1 MVTRRAIA
9 RQVGWWIAALMTL
22 STSQTFAVEP
32 NITRYSVMFTQA
44 DVSFEPKVK
53 DSTVCLLNAEKAQ
66 TLIDVLSPVVILKP
80 IHRRGTPGHALAG
93 PWQIGLLNVSNPES
107 VLTVLRSDAHVQYAE
122 LLTTE
127 GHVVIGERASTVFP
141 SIANVPFFCEDQTQ
155 LHGRRPGDAP
165 FPGETCGAEVIGWTH
180 DCDMDLPQAW
190 AITQGDSNVVVAII
204 DIGTAWMHPALG
216 GQGPAQSVPDSLPYY
231 NNGVIYR
238 NWRELVGD
246 ANSDGYPGIQGLDDD
261 GDNLIDEDSMGKE
274 PDYVGESD
282 VISGLV
288 TGVQDTTITDT
299 NAAWAQNEHQGK
311 LLYGNIETPFAS
323 LIVSNTATTVTA
335 RAILIPGLN
344 PYTWANLSQVGERY
358 KIGDGIDNDADGV
371 IDNPGYLAD
380 LAGDDDENGY
390 NDDLHGYDFMDYL
403 NHHDLPNE
411 DYGVE
416 DNDPRSVGGHGT
428 SVASQVASSSLDSM
442 MGIAPN
448 VKILPIRGGYQRT
461 DDNWE
466 DPNLCGV
473 GTWTD
478 EGYAS
483 GMAYA
488 RMMNVDFIVTATS
501 GAGEGMLREAS
512 AAARAGMLHFNGST
526 GGLESV
532 PHAFAQCESS
542 VIVAGLTA
550 ADAEVGDGYGTWV
563 EVSARSQSLK
573 IADHRVSCPLGL
585 DETYGN
591 MSGTS
596 LSGPIVAGVAALM
609 KSAYPQW
616 NLDDIR
622 NKLLAS
628 VDNIYQIP
636 EDPDLNEN
644 YLGLLGTGRV
654 NAYKALTFYGK
665 VGSVST
671 DTTWTGN
678 VWVSGD
684 IEIPEGSTLHIAPG
698 TRIFMAQ
705 DDILDKGIS
714 ANRCEIV
721 VKGSVSFEGTES
733 DSIVIDMLRD
743 PGSTNTW
750 GPFVFENA
758 SAKTHGV
765 FEHVV
770 FRNAYQIA
778 KKGNLPLQ
786 HRVSLSFVNCTMDT
800 FTTGIEMRGLG
811 LGDSLVVFGCRFR
824 GAIQETGVG
833 VLAEGATG
841 FSDYVVRIGDDSH
854 FSNLCIGVSLQ
865 THSVGQV
872 TECTMDSC
880 GTGVWGLGL
889 DGSGPVIGPDVAVTA
904 SYGAGMYLSYGAP
917 VVKGC
922 TVGDAGS
929 YGIEVGGTTQPVFES
944 PTTTIEGS
952 GLHGVYAHDCAS
964 SAIFT
969 NLSIA
974 GSGNSGIRLLDCSP
988 TISGPVAI
996 GTSANA
1002 AVYCD
1007 GASPLIQDVEMAN
1020 NVVGLIAANTS
1031 NPTMR
1036 DCTIADG
1043 THGVIAESTDMPDIG
1058 LANDFGGNA
1067 FNNISGY
1074 YGINFNVN
1082 AVLMMI
1088 GNCYNG
1094 STTPRATKF
1103 GGSNITSYSP
1113 GECQ

>member
-9 RQVGWWIAALMTL
+9 GRAKWIGALLVLLVPSMSSATGL
-22 STSQTFAVEP
+22 ESSLTFFSVKFRPGDLALEP
-32 NITRYSVMFTQA
+32 HGK
-44 DVSFEPKVK
+44 EGK
-53 DSTVCLLNAEKAQ
+53 VCLLSADKSQ
-66 TLIDVLSPVVILKP
+66 TLLDVLSPVAVLEP
-80 IHRRGTPGHALAG
+80 VHRRGTPNFAPAG
-93 PWQIGLLNVSNPES
+93 PWRVGLMNVTNPES
-107 VLTVLRSDAHVQYAE
+107 LLVVIRADEHVEYAE
-122 LLTTE
+122 LVTPGDNAVLSD
-127 GHVVIGERASTVFP
+127 RASTMFP
-141 SIANVPFFCEDQTQ
+141 PIDDKPDLCNYQTQ
-155 LHGRRPGDAP
+155 LHARRDGEPR
-165 FPGETCGAEVIGWTH
+165 FPDETCDAVVDSWNH

-190 AITQGDSNVVVAII
+190 AITQGDSNVLVAVV
-204 DIGTAWMHPALG
+204 DIGTAWTHPGMG
-216 GQGPAQSVPDSLPYY
+216 GTGPAQSVPDSLPYY
-231 NNGVIYR
+231 NDGAIFR
-238 NWRELVGD
+238 NWTEQLGD
-246 ANSDGYPGIQGLDDD
+246 ANSDGYPGVQGIDDD
-261 GDNLIDEDSMGKE
+261 GDGLIDEDSMGRE
-274 PDYVGESD
+274 PGNTSEAD
-282 VISGLV
+282 VTTGTV
-288 TGVQDTTITDT
+288 TAVQDTTITDSG
-299 NAAWAQNEHQGK
+299 ASWVVNEHVGQY
-311 LLYGNIETPFAS
+311 LYGNTDLTFYAE
-323 LIVSNTATTVTA
+323 IVSNTATSVTA
-335 RAILIPGLN
+335 RAVTIDAFRIPWSVLTQPGM
-344 PYTWANLSQVGERY
+344 GY
-358 KIGDGIDNDADGV
+358 KIGNLIDDDNDGQ
-371 IDNPGYLAD
+371 IDDPGYLGD
-380 LAGDDDENGY
+380 LFDDDDENGY
-390 NDDLHGYDFMDYL
+390 IDDLHGYDFLDL
-403 NHHDLPNE
+403 PGVTDLPNE
-411 DYGVE
+411 DYEGE

-428 SVASQVASSSLDSM
+428 AVASQVATAADAPM
-442 MGIAPN
+442 MGIAPG
-448 VKILPIRGGYQRT
+448 VKILPIRGGYQHS
-461 DDNWE
+461 
-466 DPNLCGV
+466 DPVNLCGV
-473 GTWTD
+473 GAWN
-478 EGYAS
+478 EAGYSA

-488 RMMNVDFIVTATS
+488 RLMDADFIVTAS
-501 GAGEGMLREAS
+501 GGAGPSMIEQGNL
-512 AAARAGMLHFNGST
+512 AARDGILHFNGTS
-526 GGLESV
+526 GGLENI
-532 PHAFAQCESS
+532 PHPFSQCDST
-542 VIVAGLTA
+542 VIVGGLSPVDEA
-550 ADAEVGDGYGTWV
+550 VGDGFGSWV
-563 EVSARSQSLK
+563 EVSSRSRDLRV
-573 IADHRVSCPLGL
+573 AEHRTSCPLPPV
-585 DETYGN
+585 DTYGVE
-591 MSGTS
+591 SGTS
-596 LSGPIVAGVAALM
+596 LSGPIVAGVAALI
-609 KSAYPQW
+609 KSAYPHW
-616 NLDDIR
+616 TLDDIR
-622 NKLLAS
+622 NKLLTS

-671 DTTWTGN
+671 DTTWTGK

-778 KKGNLPLQ
+778 KKGDLPLQ
-786 HRVSLSFVNCTMDT
+786 HRVGLSFVNCTMDT

-811 LGDSLVVFGCRFR
+811 LGDSLVVSGCRFR
-824 GAIQETGVG
+824 GVIQETGVG

-922 TVGDAGS
+922 TVADAGS
-929 YGIEVGGTTQPVFES
+929 YGIEVGGTTRPVFES

-952 GLHGVYAHDCAS
+952 GLHGVYAHECAS
-964 SAIFT
+964 NAIFT
-969 NLSIA
+969 DLSIA

-988 TISGPVAI
+988 TISGPVEI
-996 GTSANA
+996 GTSASA

-1007 GASPLIQDVEMAN
+1007 GASPLIQDVEMTS
-1020 NVVGLIAANTS
+1020 NVVGLIATNTS

-1043 THGVIAESTDMPDIG
+1043 MNGVIAESTDMPDIG
-1058 LANDFGGNA
+1058 LVNDFGGNA

-1113 GECQ
+1113 GDCQ